1 MCLAR
6 CLVYSRCQY
15 QVGAFSF
22 LWTPRASL
30 VLDTLLGTGV
40 TGGKTGI
47 PQGTAWESQVTFSL
61 LHIETVETKA
71 PLIFQKAEV
80 AGDQHAAREAGR
92 RF

>member
-1 MCLAR
+1 M
-6 CLVYSRCQY
+6 
-15 QVGAFSF
+15 
-22 LWTPRASL
+22 
-30 VLDTLLGTGV
+30 
-40 TGGKTGI
+40 GI